1 MRARANTEGDPVIL
15 FLSDEISGMYIFNA
29 TAVDEKSSLERR
41 RSLLLLPKSVSIKSE
56 SGSLIDRKLES

>member
-41 RSLLLLPKSVSIKSE
+41 RSLLLPKSVSIKSE

>member
-29 TAVDEKSSLERR
+29 TAVDKKSSLGRR
-41 RSLLLLPKSVSIKSE
+41 RSLLLPKSVSIKSE

>member
-1 MRARANTEGDPVIL
+1 MPARANTEGDPVIL

-41 RSLLLLPKSVSIKSE
+41 RSLLLPKSVSIKSE